1 MIGFC
6 NNFFG
11 FFCNYL
17 PIFTFVNKVL
27 LFVLMQSNIGR
38 PPLGFQPLPGTPG
51 GGGIPFE
58 NDQTG
63 NEAQE
68 LFQSLNLQQGQLP
81 VAVFPPYADGQIFS
95 PRTSLRST
103 AVIFTES
110 TSNFRY
116 FKSRKWRKH
125 SYQQP
130 AALYGLIA
138 RTYFLENKLCSL
150 SSNAY
155 NPCSIFNSFDPN
167 ARQGE
172 NSFVFNNPICRTTC
186 TQVYHPS
193 NLQIYHPST
202 KNCKIIILLIIFSIQ
217 FPGTDLFC
225 STFLYS

>member
-1 MIGFC
+1 MSDFYPI
-6 NNFFG
+6 
-11 FFCNYL
+11 
-17 PIFTFVNKVL
+17 IFTLVKKFS
-27 LFVLMQSNIGR
+27 LFVLLQSNIGR
-38 PPLGFQPLPGTPG
+38 APLGFQPLPGTPG

-95 PRTSLRST
+95 PRTGLRST

-110 TSNFRY
+110 NSNFRY

-150 SSNAY
+150 SPNAY
-155 NPCSIFNSFDPN
+155 NPCSNFNSFDPN

-186 TQVYHPS
+186 KQVYHP
-193 NLQIYHPST
+193 H
-202 KNCKIIILLIIFSIQ
+202 K
-217 FPGTDLFC
+217 
-225 STFLYS
+225 